1 MKQNVKNSESSLQ
14 GENVKKREKRKVSS
28 TGGKYEKN
36 VKNSK
41 SPVPVLRE
49 MLRKKKRCDVPENY
63 TCGIKRAFDL
73 VNFFAHEVFLFMAR
87 RRRGF
92 FGGI

>member
-1 MKQNVKNSESSLQ
+1 MKQNVKNSKSSLQ

-41 SPVPVLRE
+41 S
-49 MLRKKKRCDVPENY
+49 
-63 TCGIKRAFDL
+63 L
-73 VNFFAHEVFLFMAR
+73 VQEGNGEET
-87 RRRGF
+87 
-92 FGGI
+92 